1 MTDRLKM
8 NSIQLAVLSLEKQE
22 ITSKCFYFIFSNFNF
37 NQYLAIYQMK

>member
-22 ITSKCFYFIFSNFNF
+22 ITSKCF
-37 NQYLAIYQMK
+37 NQLLFLRV